1 MPCGRKSSTMLL
13 NLIKLIAR
21 VYFKICYDFKVEG
34 LENIPV
40 SGALIIAGN
49 HLSNADPPAIGSFA
63 GLVRDSRFV
72 AKKELFSV
80 PLLGWFFRRSGYIPV
95 DRTRTIGD
103 FGALKEVVHAL
114 EKGESVVMFPEG
126 TRSRTGKPQKPKSGI
141 GFLVYKTGVPVLP
154 VKVEGTFGWPW
165 VRRIR
170 VKFGKVMQLEKDPS
184 LEPKAQYKQFAN
196 QIMDAINSI
205 NI

>member
-1 MPCGRKSSTMLL
+1 MLL
-13 NLIKLIAR
+13 NLIKLVAR
-21 VYFKICYDFKVEG
+21 VYFKTCYDFKVEG
-34 LENIPV
+34 LENIPKT
-40 SGALIIAGN
+40 GALIIAGN

-95 DRTRTIGD
+95 DRARTIGD
-103 FGALKEVVHAL
+103 FGALKEVVRAL
-114 EKGESVVMFPEG
+114 EQGQSVVMFPEG
-126 TRSRTGKPQKPKSGI
+126 SRSKNGKPQKPKSGI
-141 GFLVYKTGVPVLP
+141 GFLIYKTGAPVLP

-165 VRRIR
+165 VRKIR
-170 VKFGKVMQLEKDPS
+170 VKFGTVTYFKKDPA

-196 QIMDAINSI
+196 EVMEAINSI
-205 NI
+205 HI

>member
-1 MPCGRKSSTMLL
+1 MLL

-21 VYFKICYDFKVEG
+21 VYFKTFYDFKVEG
-34 LENIPV
+34 LNNIPKT
-40 SGALIIAGN
+40 GALIIAGN

-80 PLLGWFFRRSGYIPV
+80 PGLGWFFRRSGYIPV
-95 DRTRTIGD
+95 DRARTIGD

-114 EKGESVVMFPEG
+114 EQGQSVVMFPEG
-126 TRSRTGKPQKPKSGI
+126 TRSKTGKPQKPKSGI
-141 GFLVYKTGVPVLP
+141 GFLVYKTGAPVLP

-165 VRRIR
+165 VRKIR
-170 VKFGKVMQLEKDPS
+170 VKFGTVIHLEKNS
-184 LEPKAQYKQFAN
+184 ALEPKAQYKQFAN
-196 QIMDAINSI
+196 EVMDAINSI
-205 NI
+205 HI

>member
-1 MPCGRKSSTMLL
+1 MLL

-141 GFLVYKTGVPVLP
+141 GFLVYKTGAPVLP

-205 NI
+205 HI

>member
-1 MPCGRKSSTMLL
+1 MLL

-21 VYFKICYDFKVEG
+21 VYFRTFYDFKAEG
-34 LENIPV
+34 LENIPKT
-40 SGALIIAGN
+40 GALIIAGN

-80 PLLGWFFRRSGYIPV
+80 PGLGWFFRRSGYIPV
-95 DRTRTIGD
+95 DRARTIGD

-114 EKGESVVMFPEG
+114 EQGQSVVMFPEG
-126 TRSRTGKPQKPKSGI
+126 TRSKNGKPQKPKSGI
-141 GFLVYKTGVPVLP
+141 GFLVYKTGAPVLP

-165 VRRIR
+165 VRKIR
-170 VKFGKVMQLEKDPS
+170 VKFGTVIHLEKNPE

-196 QIMDAINSI
+196 EVMEAINSI
-205 NI
+205 HI

>member
-1 MPCGRKSSTMLL
+1 MLL

-21 VYFKICYDFKVEG
+21 VYFRTFYDFKVEG
-34 LENIPV
+34 LNNIPKT
-40 SGALIIAGN
+40 GALIIAGN

-80 PLLGWFFRRSGYIPV
+80 PGLGWFFRRSGYIPV

-114 EKGESVVMFPEG
+114 EQGQSVVMFPEG
-126 TRSRTGKPQKPKSGI
+126 TRSKTGKPQKPKSGI
-141 GFLVYKTGVPVLP
+141 GFLVYKTGAPVLP

-165 VRRIR
+165 VRKIR
-170 VKFGKVMQLEKDPS
+170 VKFGTVIHLKKDPA

-196 QIMDAINSI
+196 EVMEAINSI
-205 NI
+205 HI

>member
-1 MPCGRKSSTMLL
+1 MLL

-21 VYFKICYDFKVEG
+21 IYFRTCYDFRVEG
-34 LENIPV
+34 LENIPPT
-40 SGALIIAGN
+40 GPLIIAGN

-80 PLLGWFFRRSGYIPV
+80 PVLGWFFRRSGYIPV
-95 DRTRTIGD
+95 DRARTIGD

-126 TRSRTGKPQKPKSGI
+126 TRSKTGKPQKPKSGI
-141 GFLVYKTGVPVLP
+141 GFLVYKTNAPVLP
-154 VKVEGTFGWPW
+154 AKIEGTFGWPW
-165 VRRIR
+165 VRKIR
-170 VKFGKVMQLEKDPS
+170 VKFGKVLHLEKDPS
-184 LEPKAQYKQFAN
+184 LEPKMQYKQFAN
-196 QIMDAINSI
+196 QIMDEINSI

>member
-1 MPCGRKSSTMLL
+1 MLL

-21 VYFKICYDFKVEG
+21 IYFRTFYDFKAEG
-34 LENIPV
+34 LENIPKT
-40 SGALIIAGN
+40 GALIIAGN

-80 PLLGWFFRRSGYIPV
+80 PGLGWFFRRSGYIPV
-95 DRTRTIGD
+95 DRARTIGD

-114 EKGESVVMFPEG
+114 EQGQSVVMFPEG
-126 TRSRTGKPQKPKSGI
+126 TRSKNGKPQKPKSGI
-141 GFLVYKTGVPVLP
+141 GFLVYKTGAPVLP

-165 VRRIR
+165 VRKIR
-170 VKFGKVMQLEKDPS
+170 VKFGTVIHLEKNPE

-196 QIMDAINSI
+196 EVMEAINSI
-205 NI
+205 HI

>member
-1 MPCGRKSSTMLL
+1 MLL

-21 VYFKICYDFKVEG
+21 VYFKTFYDFKVEG
-34 LENIPV
+34 LENIPKT
-40 SGALIIAGN
+40 GALIIAGN

-80 PLLGWFFRRSGYIPV
+80 PGLGWFFRRSGYIPV
-95 DRTRTIGD
+95 DRARTIGD
-103 FGALKEVVHAL
+103 FGALKEVVRAL
-114 EKGESVVMFPEG
+114 EQGQSVVMFPEG
-126 TRSRTGKPQKPKSGI
+126 TRSKTGKPQKPKSGI
-141 GFLVYKTGVPVLP
+141 GFLVYKTGAPVLP

-165 VRRIR
+165 VRKIR
-170 VKFGKVMQLEKDPS
+170 VKFGTVIHLEKDPA

-196 QIMDAINSI
+196 EVMEAINSI
-205 NI
+205 HI

>member
-1 MPCGRKSSTMLL
+1 MLL

-21 VYFKICYDFKVEG
+21 VYFRTFYDFKVEG
-34 LENIPV
+34 LENIPKT
-40 SGALIIAGN
+40 GALIIAGN

-80 PLLGWFFRRSGYIPV
+80 PGLGWVFRRSGYIPV
-95 DRTRTIGD
+95 DRARTIGD
-103 FGALKEVVHAL
+103 FGALKEVVRAL
-114 EKGESVVMFPEG
+114 EQGQSVVMFPEG
-126 TRSRTGKPQKPKSGI
+126 TRSKTGKPQKPKSGI
-141 GFLVYKTGVPVLP
+141 GFLVYKTGAPVLP

-165 VRRIR
+165 VRKIR
-170 VKFGKVMQLEKDPS
+170 VKFGTVIHLEKDPA

-196 QIMDAINSI
+196 EVMEAINSI
-205 NI
+205 HI